1 MALSIADLPRVPM
14 GVYLCEER
22 SRPER
27 CEYLDG
33 HVYAMSGESI
43 PHGTLCVNLVAS
55 LVAQLRGG
63 PCRVF
68 TKDMKV
74 LCGPYHADSLEGLF
88 AYPDLVV
95 VCGTI
100 QTHDQVRDVVLN
112 ATLLL
117 EVLSPSTATY
127 DRGAKFQR
135 YRDWLPS
142 LQDYLLVAQDRVC
155 IDHYQRGMAWGMTRY
170 EGLAAV
176 LPLGSITCRLPL
188 VDIYDGVTFTEE
200 EP

>member
-1 MALSIADLPRVPM
+1 M

-43 PHGTLCVNLVAS
+43 PHGTLCMNIGAS
-55 LVAQLRGG
+55 LVYQLRGG
-63 PCRVF
+63 PCRAF
-68 TKDMKV
+68 SKDMKV

-95 VCGTI
+95 VCGAI
-100 QTHDQVRDVVLN
+100 QTHDQVRDVVLDP
-112 ATLLL
+112 TLLL
-117 EVLSPSTATY
+117 EVLSPSTAAY

-142 LQDYLLVAQDRVC
+142 LQDYVLVAQDRVQL
-155 IDHYQRGMAWGMTRY
+155 DHYERAT
-170 EGLAAV
+170 
-176 LPLGSITCRLPL
+176 PLGHDPSTRASMPWSPWHASA
-188 VDIYDGVTFTEE
+188 VGSAFVEIYDGVTFTD
-200 EP
+200 

>member
-1 MALSIADLPRVPM
+1 MALSIADLPRVPI
-14 GVYLCEER
+14 GVYLCDER

-43 PHGTLCVNLVAS
+43 AHGILSVNLTVS
-55 LVAQLRGG
+55 LGTQLRGG
-63 PCRVF
+63 PCRLF
-68 TKDMKV
+68 TKDMKI
-74 LCGPYHADSLEGLF
+74 LCGPYRADSLEGLF
-88 AYPDLVV
+88 AYPDIVV

-112 ATLLL
+112 PTLLL

-142 LQDYLLVAQDRVC
+142 LQDYLLVAQDRVL
-155 IDHYQRGMAWGMTRY
+155 IDHFQRGMAWGMTRY
-170 EGLAAV
+170 EGLDAV
-176 LPLGSITCRLPL
+176 VPLLSIGCRLPL
-188 VDIYDGVTFTEE
+188 VDIYDGVTFTAE